1 MSWLISVPFLLAQ
14 ATHITK
20 SRGVWCLS
28 NTSEIW
34 GKGIGDLCFYER
46 LFVFLDFTCSSM
58 AEKPTEGA
66 AVFSALLKG
75 PDSRLLNTR
84 TTIAI
89 LCGLCFSQILGNW
102 EWSFPLNATATEQK
116 KSLMTQDL
124 LGADQ
129 ELTLCSGTCCLHKS
143 EPSTFSY
150 RMSSDDKYPKNCK
163 GLRYLQKEVLHK

>member
-34 GKGIGDLCFYER
+34 GKGIGDLCFCER

-84 TTIAI
+84 TTGYYNCHIVRSMFLSDPRELGMI
-89 LCGLCFSQILGNW
+89 FSLKCHSHRA
-102 EWSFPLNATATEQK
+102 EE
-116 KSLMTQDL
+116 KSNDSGPAWCRPGVNSVLWYVLPAQVWAKYLFLQDV
-124 LGADQ
+124 
-129 ELTLCSGTCCLHKS
+129 
-143 EPSTFSY
+143 FWW
-150 RMSSDDKYPKNCK
+150 
-163 GLRYLQKEVLHK
+163 